1 MTDNNQ
7 FENIIYTESVSYPA
21 DLPDPIQDRSW
32 YLVWTQRLIALVF
45 TIATIFLFGGIY
57 QLSLVQQTP
66 EDTPAGSYEKLIDQT
81 ERPIPTSVYI
91 LTESDSTQQVSTD
104 NLVQKTNAILK
115 QAAVE
120 LSLQH
125 TQTVSAEDLP
135 QDDKQIA
142 GSPSALRNQLPDL
155 NRDHL
160 NIVVAD
166 GLAGVNGVAFVG
178 RDVVAVAEYNAT
190 FDFRVLAHEVGHIL
204 TLEHTPDR
212 RNLMRSGGSGATL
225 TQDQAQ
231 QAYREAG
238 RFESDT

>member
-1 MTDNNQ
+1 MTDNDE

-21 DLPDPIQDRSW
+21 DLPEPIKESPW
-32 YLVWTQRLIALVF
+32 YLTWAQRLIALVF
-45 TIATIFLFGGIY
+45 VFATVFLFGGIY

-66 EDTPAGSYEKLIDQT
+66 DTTPAGSYEKLINQPK
-81 ERPIPTSVYI
+81 RPIPVSIYV
-91 LTESDSTQQVSTD
+91 LTESDSTEIGTD
-104 NLVQKTNAILK
+104 NLIEKTNSILQ

-120 LSLQH
+120 LFVQH
-125 TQTVSAEDLP
+125 TKTITAKDLP
-135 QDDKQIA
+135 KDDKQIA

-160 NIVVAD
+160 NVVVAD

-178 RDVVAVAEYNAT
+178 TDVVAVAEYNAT

-204 TLEHTPDR
+204 RLEHTPNR
-212 RNLMRSGGSGATL
+212 RNLMRSGGSGTIL
-225 TQDQAQ
+225 TRDQAQ

-238 RFESDT
+238 RFDSDT